1 MVGPDAL
8 ADNVFSSK
16 FPDDIDKLFDGNE
29 FIDLNQGP
37 DPDMGLNFQGGQA

>member
-8 ADNVFSSK
+8 ADNVISAK
-16 FPDDIDKLFDGNE
+16 LTDNDDTLLEANE

-37 DPDMGLNFQGGQA
+37 DPEIGLN